1 MARAARSLRVIRSTG
16 PAEGKSIS
24 EDSSE
29 KLCRVPLQLVDLG
42 DERAAADAG
51 RLKSSEQVATRG
63 ERRNPIWVPTSIR
76 LPKEDH
82 PP

>member
-1 MARAARSLRVIRSTG
+1 MAGAARSLRVIRSNG

-29 KLCRVPLQLVDLG
+29 KLCRVRLQLVDLG
-42 DERAAADAG
+42 DERAAADGG
-51 RLKSSEQVATRG
+51 RLKPSEQVATRG

-82 PP
+82 PS